1 MAQIVTDS
9 DFQKEVL
16 NSSDVVLVDFFA
28 TWCGPCQA
36 LIPIIEELSHELPA
50 GSKVVKVD
58 VDQAPEAS
66 GTYGV
71 MSIPTLKVFKGGQV
85 VAETTGLQSKDVLLG
100 MVKKH
105 L

>member
-36 LIPIIEELSHELPA
+36 LMPILEELSKELPA

-58 VDQAPEAS
+58 VDQAPETSAE
-66 GTYGV
+66 YGV
-71 MSIPTLKVFKGGQV
+71 MSIPTLKVFKGGQI
-85 VAETTGLQSKDVLLG
+85 VAETTGLQSKDALLG
-100 MVKKH
+100 MIEKH
-105 L
+105 M